1 MLRNQFFFLP
11 PVVNKL
17 WWPWFWRWESI
28 PESSF
33 HHPPPWFRKWCCSCP
48 NYVIWS
54 HLNPQNEIIWHLYSG
69 VKNSVCGTALHPIL
83 DASGQTNHISIH
95 IWSLHF
101 PQIDLHSPLISKQ
114 QPTRR
119 PTGLLHPTNLC
130 NIRDSCMAFLQLG
143 YICVGL
149 DVCSLF
155 TGSSISGI
163 NGSRRNCNS
172 QLQRHND
179 NDIAPLE

>member
-1 MLRNQFFFLP
+1 MTLVLTLGINTRVIVPSPP
-11 PVVNKL
+11 PVVQEVMLLMSKL
-17 WWPWFWRWESI
+17 CDLK
-28 PESSF
+28 SSKSTEWT
-33 HHPPPWFRKWCCSCP
+33 HMAPLQWCKKFRLRFP
-48 NYVIWS
+48 D
-54 HLNPQNEIIWHLYSG
+54 
-69 VKNSVCGTALHPIL
+69 PIL

-130 NIRDSCMAFLQLG
+130 DIRDSCMAFLQLG

-163 NGSRRNCNS
+163 NGSRRNS
-172 QLQRHND
+172 QL
-179 NDIAPLE
+179 